1 MAGLPQRLRHNV
13 RRLIDTGQDETER
26 AVQRARHR
34 WDVLLQLAQADVD
47 QLLARVIS
55 LSPQAVLNRGYA
67 VLSDPAGS
75 VIRKADQASPGSQ
88 LLARV
93 ADGRFAVQV
102 IETGP

>member
-13 RRLIDTGQDETER
+13 GRLIDTGQDEAAR

-67 VLSDPAGS
+67 VLSDPTGM
-75 VIRKADQASPGSQ
+75 VIRRADQAGAGSQ

-93 ADGRFAVQV
+93 ADGRFAVRV
-102 IETGP
+102 TEAL